1 MLKVFKTKLLPS
13 GAHSLALLQ
22 RSEKQESSY
31 EARSIDLRGHKNS
44 MEKRTLRFESFVNVL
59 LYQLEMENTFV

>member
-31 EARSIDLRGHKNS
+31 EARSIDLRRAQEFYGEEDS
-44 MEKRTLRFESFVNVL
+44 
-59 LYQLEMENTFV
+59 TF